1 MTAISDSRT
10 LQTPSLTILHPLRE
24 FFTRA
29 DSLKDLNKLNSLEY
43 IVLYPTVGVSPLGGL
58 KTPAPTKFTF
68 HLKGGRTTFKSFYFS
83 CFFALLLVFQLPF
96 IFLFAKSP
104 RRNYHYFEDVS
115 RVHILMMMFPFFC
128 CCPWQETLHCLRF
141 CLQVCLFSLK
151 QNFLASFAPWVSGSH
166 SSNCVKIQENFWVYS
181 EVKWWKVI
189 QVQHNLIFFARKE
202 RCKNKKQ

>member
-24 FFTRA
+24 FLCRA
-29 DSLKDLNKLNSLEY
+29 DSLKDLNDLNKLNSLKY

-115 RVHILMMMFPFFC
+115 RVHILMMMFPFSVAAHDKRHFIAWGFAC
-128 CCPWQETLHCLRF
+128 KSAYFPSSRI
-141 CLQVCLFSLK
+141 
-151 QNFLASFAPWVSGSH
+151 FLLLLPPGFLDHIV
-166 SSNCVKIQENFWVYS
+166 
-181 EVKWWKVI
+181 
-189 QVQHNLIFFARKE
+189 LIV
-202 RCKNKKQ
+202 